1 MVRAR
6 SIAGTDVA
14 SLYGAHRLSLVRL
27 AVLLLPPD
35 QARAG
40 AEQVVQDAFLQL
52 QRGGGRDDP
61 GAALT
66 SLQAVV
72 VAGSRRLTRS
82 HTFDRRPRPEPSSIA
97 APTTMDRVIALPRA
111 QREALV
117 LTLWAARNDRQA
129 AVILGVRESAV
140 TAATHRA
147 LETLYSAGRSAAD
160 IAAHDATIDRTLDR
174 VDEALHRRAESV
186 AATDL
191 RTTFADV
198 LAEDARITVTH
209 RRRWLTL
216 VATLV
221 VVALFAA
228 VTTAIGRRAP
238 QATPP
243 PPIEMTAPAEPLSSP
258 ALAPDEKPRTAI
270 PWDQVGPGWT
280 VLTTAATAIGITTTV
295 LLAAP
300 DGTRYPISTVAD
312 GVVIQDVS
320 RDGHRV
326 LLSVGAQPQEWDL
339 VAGTSR
345 PLVVT
350 YGWKTMRYA
359 GTPDSG
365 YLVLW
370 TDSNAAVV
378 QLDHWGTDGRR
389 LASYPFTLPPLAGSP
404 GTPGLAVDRATD
416 TAVVSTIDDQIKL
429 VDLHTDAVATL
440 PSPADAS
447 GCTPR
452 SSWSRGEV
460 LLACRSAGGRL
471 FVSPL
476 DGSATRPVGG
486 AGFSDA
492 WPSPI
497 GTTVLR
503 GGDAC
508 STSLT
513 DVGPDG
519 TVRSATLPPDA
530 AGLVPNTVVDGVA
543 SYGGTRCAADGD
555 RFVTEDLGSG
565 RTTVLAGPEAGGRTV
580 RQAVVIT
587 AGGG

>member
-1 MVRAR
+1 MRAR

-35 QARAG
+35 QSRAG

-61 GAALT
+61 GAALA

-72 VAGSRRLTRS
+72 VAGSRRLARS
-82 HTFDRRPRPEPSSIA
+82 HSLDRRSRPEPSPTA
-97 APTTMDRVIALPRA
+97 APTTIDRVIALPRA

-147 LETLYSAGRSAAD
+147 LATLHTTGPSAPDS
-160 IAAHDATIDRTLDR
+160 AAHDPTLDRTLER
-174 VDEALHRRAESV
+174 VDEALHRWAESV

-209 RRRWLTL
+209 RRRGLTL

-221 VVALFAA
+221 VVALVAA
-228 VTTAIGRRAP
+228 VTTAIGRRTPA
-238 QATPP
+238 ATPP
-243 PPIEMTAPAEPLSSP
+243 PPIEMTAPTEPLSSP
-258 ALAPDEKPRTAI
+258 ALAPDEKPRSAI

-300 DGTRYPISTVAD
+300 NGTRYPISTAAD
-312 GVVIQDVS
+312 GIVIQDVS

-345 PLVVT
+345 PLGVS

-365 YLVLW
+365 YLMLW
-370 TDSNAAVV
+370 TDSNAAV
-378 QLDHWGTDGRR
+378 QLDHRSRDGRL
-389 LASYPFTLPPLAGSP
+389 LATYPFTLPPVAGSP

-440 PSPADAS
+440 PPPAGAS

-476 DGSATRPVGG
+476 DGSAARPVGG

-513 DVGPDG
+513 DIGPDG
-519 TVRSATLPPDA
+519 TVRSATLPPVA
-530 AGLVPNTVVDGVA
+530 AGLVLNTVVDGVA
-543 SYGGTRCAADGD
+543 SYGGTRCADDGD
-555 RFVTEDLGSG
+555 RLVTEDLGSG